1 MIYDLQ
7 SLLSKMG
14 APEVREKGDI
24 SWHYFDAAKNRIA
37 GAAEIRLE
45 AGGERLIAELKHIR
59 ENVEDDNGKT
69 HPVYID
75 NFFMA
80 AERTAR
86 PGHYRVIRMA
96 FDGDVY
102 DKPKQNIVELGL
114 GIFHAR
120 ALDISL
126 RMVEQTFNKQD
137 ILEPPVTSTHVPAKK
152 PAAPVKPSAAASTA
166 TSSSLLRQRAPQ
178 IKRFLNQKE
187 PGQKGVG
194 RPSAAP
200 AAARKPAES
209 CVIIPFPSRKGEGRI
224 RA

>member
-7 SLLSKMG
+7 SLLLKMG

-69 HPVYID
+69 HPVYVD

-86 PGHYRVIRMA
+86 PGHYRIIRMA
-96 FDGDVY
+96 FDGEVY

-137 ILEPPVTSTHVPAKK
+137 ILEPPATNINVPAKK
-152 PAAPVKPSAAASTA
+152 PAAPVKPSTTTA
-166 TSSSLLRQRAPQ
+166 SSLLRQRAPQ

-187 PGQKGVG
+187 SGQKEPGQKAPV
-194 RPSAAP
+194 AP
-200 AAARKPAES
+200 APAVAKKQAES
-209 CVIIPFPSRKGEGRI
+209 CVIIPFPSRKTDGRI
-224 RA
+224 SA

>member
-7 SLLSKMG
+7 SLLLKMG

-69 HPVYID
+69 HPVYVD
-75 NFFMA
+75 SFFMA

-86 PGHYRVIRMA
+86 PGHYRIIRMA
-96 FDGDVY
+96 FDGEVY

-137 ILEPPVTSTHVPAKK
+137 ILEPPATNANLPPKK
-152 PAAPVKPSAAASTA
+152 PAAAPVKEGKT
-166 TSSSLLRQRAPQ
+166 TTSSLLRQRAPQ

-187 PGQKGVG
+187 PGQKTPGVDV
-194 RPSAAP
+194 PVP
-200 AAARKPAES
+200 AVAQKSVES

-224 RA
+224 SA